1 MSHLKSP
8 TSSASDSQ
16 PIRFSPD
23 FVERVLREAKRRRS
37 NSRRT
42 RTFALGAV
50 LVAAL
55 TVVGRGP
62 MHLRRARPAPQT
74 AALVAASDWDVSDSE
89 LSSELPGELV
99 AEEDADADP
108 GTYFAPEAVGQAE
121 GQADDSD
128 DSDLSLFG
136 QN

>member
-1 MSHLKSP
+1 MSHLKNPAASE
-8 TSSASDSQ
+8 SSSQ
-16 PIRFSPD
+16 PIPFSPD
-23 FVERVLREAKRRRS
+23 FVERVFREAKRRRS

-62 MHLRRARPAPQT
+62 MHLRRARPAPET
-74 AALVAASDWDVSDSE
+74 AALLAANDWDVAD
-89 LSSELPGELV
+89 SELPGELV

-108 GTYFAPEAVGQAE
+108 GTYLVPEPVGQSE

-128 DSDLSLFG
+128 DSDLSFFG